1 MMQFQRVLF
10 RSGVAILALSACTQS
25 PQAKEAKY
33 LEKGR
38 KEFEKKNYAVAVL
51 HLKNAMVAQPRDAE
65 PYYQLGMTQM
75 AVNDV
80 NSAAAYF
87 RKATE
92 LNPKHTAAQLKLAEL
107 MSTSRSREMVEEAQ
121 KRTLDVLAMLPDDID
136 ALDIMAVTEL
146 RLGKPESAEAHLE
159 QALRKSP
166 SNLRSSIALAQTRLA
181 RKDVA
186 GAEEALKQAAAQAPK
201 SPDPRVYLGG
211 FYLAQGKTAEAE
223 QQFRQALTID
233 PKNGPAM
240 LSLAAMQMRAGQTD
254 QAEQTYKQVA
264 TLPEKQYK
272 PI

>member
-1 MMQFQRVLF
+1 MMRFQR
-10 RSGVAILALSACTQS
+10 SSSWAGVAILMLSACSQS

-51 HLKNAMVAQPRDAE
+51 HFKNAMAAQPSDAE
-65 PYYQLGMTQM
+65 PYYQLGMTHL
-75 AVNDV
+75 AGNDV

-121 KRTLDVLAMLPDDID
+121 KRTLDVLAILPDDID

-186 GAEEALKQAAAQAPK
+186 GAEEALKQAAVQAPK
-201 SPDPRVYLGG
+201 SPEPRVYLGG
-211 FYLAQGKTAEAE
+211 FYQALGRTPEAE
-223 QQFRQALTID
+223 QEFRRALEID
-233 PKNGPAM
+233 PKNGPALLNLGAM
-240 LSLAAMQMRAGQTD
+240 RSEEHTSELQSLR
-254 QAEQTYKQVA
+254 
-264 TLPEKQYK
+264 
-272 PI
+272 